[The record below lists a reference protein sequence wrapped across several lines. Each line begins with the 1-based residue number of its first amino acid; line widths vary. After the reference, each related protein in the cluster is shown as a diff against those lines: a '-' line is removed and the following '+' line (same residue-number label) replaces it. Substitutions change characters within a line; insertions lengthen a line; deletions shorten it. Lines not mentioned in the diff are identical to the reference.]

1 MRIAGGKV
9 EIGLIGQPNAGKSAL
24 FSKLTGIGAI
34 SSNYPGTTVEFQEG
48 SVVKGGKR
56 LNFHDLPGTYS
67 LTGVSEDELVATRL
81 LAERQLDY
89 VVVVANATRFE
100 HSLVLIFQLI
110 ELGFKVVIALNQ
122 MDVASR
128 RYNINVTKME
138 EVLQAPVIPTV
149 AVTGEGVDNLVG
161 VLLNEQIKGSDFE
174 VEYDPEIEQLL
185 NDLCAGGDCMT
196 GKFPPRGALLKLLE
210 GNQYFVGQFSAEF
223 REKVEDVRRAFKE
236 EHNEDIEVHITRD
249 RYHEAERVASQVV
262 SGKVPPRRIS
272 DKISD
277 LTLRP
282 HTGIPILIAVLGAIF
297 LTIVFVGGALDHF
310 LINLYNELFSQFF
323 IDLANWI
330 GGPAGQAI
338 SSGIS
343 LSLQA
348 ILTIVVPYIMLFY
361 LMLGILEDTG
371 YLPRVV
377 ILLDGVMH
385 KIGLHGRAIIPMI
398 VGMGCNVPAILAT
411 RVMESRRERLI
422 LAVVIV
428 IAVPC
433 SAQTA
438 VIIGTVGT
446 FAGLAWALVIYL
458 ILIALLLILGRLL
471 HRILKF
477 EPSSLALEIPDLT
490 WPRPKNVL
498 WKTWMRSKD
507 FFFVAFPILLVGSLI
522 LEFLMTYGVL
532 DSIVAPL
539 APFTEGFLGLP
550 PVIIIALLFGI
561 LRKEMAMQLL
571 IILFGTANLALVLT
585 PAQLFVFA
593 LIMATYLPCL
603 SALAVLVR
611 EFGVRDSAT
620 ITFSSVV
627 LAFGLGGAAHFILQA
642 AGFSFLITGG

>member
-1 MRIAGGKV
+1 L

-81 LAERQLDY
+81 LAEQQLDY
-89 VVVVANATRFE
+89 IVIVANATRFE

-110 ELGFKVVIALNQ
+110 ELGFKVVVALNQ

-128 RYNINVTKME
+128 RFNIDVTKLE
-138 EVLQAPVIPTV
+138 EVLHVPVIPTV
-149 AVTGEGVDNLVG
+149 AITGEGVDSLVD
-161 VLLNEQIKGSDFE
+161 VLLTEQIKASGFE
-174 VEYDPEIEQLL
+174 VDYDPEIEEML
-185 NDLCAGGDCMT
+185 DELCAGGDCT
-196 GKFPPRGALLKLLE
+196 AGKFPARGALLKLLE
-210 GNQYFVGQFSAEF
+210 GNSYFISQFSAEF
-223 REKVEDVRRAFKE
+223 RERVDQVRTAFKE
-236 EHNEDIEVHITRD
+236 EHNEDLEVHISRD
-249 RYHEAERVASQVV
+249 RYHEAEDVASQVV
-262 SGKVPPRRIS
+262 SGKVPPRRLS
-272 DKISD
+272 DRISD

-282 HTGIPILIAVLGAIF
+282 HTGIPILIAVLGAVF
-297 LTIVFVGGALDHF
+297 LTIVFVGGALDQF
-310 LINLYNELFSQFF
+310 LLNVFNELFSQFF
-323 IDLANWI
+323 INLANWI
-330 GGPAGQAI
+330 GGPAGEAI

-348 ILTIVVPYIMLFY
+348 ILTIVIPYIMLFY
-361 LMLGILEDTG
+361 LMLGVLEDTG

-385 KIGLHGRAIIPMI
+385 RIGLHGRAIIPMI

-433 SAQTA
+433 TAQTA

-446 FAGLAWALVIYL
+446 FAGLTWALVIYV
-458 ILIALLLILGRLL
+458 ILIALLLLLGRLL
-471 HRILKF
+471 HKVLKF

-498 WKTWMRSKD
+498 WKTWVRSKD
-507 FFFVAFPILLVGSLI
+507 FFVVAFPILLIGSLI
-522 LEFLMTYGVL
+522 LQFLMAYGVL
-532 DSIVAPL
+532 DTIVAPL

-550 PVIIIALLFGI
+550 PIIIIALIFGI
-561 LRKEMAMQLL
+561 LRKEMALQML

-585 PAQLFVFA
+585 PGQLFVFA

-603 SALAVLVR
+603 SALAILVR
-611 EFGVRDSAT
+611 EFGVKDSAV
-620 ITFSSVV
+620 ITFSSVA
-627 LAFGLGGAAHFILQA
+627 LAFGMGGAAHFILQA
-642 AGFSFLITGG
+642 AGYSFLITGG

>member
-1 MRIAGGKV
+1 M

-48 SVVKGGKR
+48 SVIKGGQR

-81 LAERQLDY
+81 LAEKQLDC

-100 HSLVLIFQLI
+100 HSLVLIFQVI

-122 MDVASR
+122 FDVASR
-128 RYNINVTKME
+128 RYNIDVTRME
-138 EVLQAPVIPTV
+138 EVLHVPVIPTV
-149 AVTGEGVDNLVG
+149 AVTGEGVDELVD
-161 VLLNEQIKGSDFE
+161 VLLAGQTAVSDFE
-174 VEYDPEIEQLL
+174 VEYDPEIEGIIEE
-185 NDLCAGGDCMT
+185 LCSSGDCVT

-210 GNQYFVGQFSAEF
+210 GNPYFVEQFSPEF
-223 REKVEDVRRAFKE
+223 KERVERVRKAFKE
-236 EHNEDIEVHITRD
+236 EHNEDLEVHVTRD
-249 RYHEAERVASQVV
+249 RYHEAERVASQAV
-262 SGKVPPRRIS
+262 SGAVPPRRLSDRIS
-272 DKISD
+272 DM
-277 LTLRP
+277 TLRP
-282 HTGIPILIAVLGAIF
+282 HTGIPILVAVLGAVF
-297 LTIVFVGGALDHF
+297 LTIIFVGGALDH
-310 LINLYNELFSQFF
+310 LLSVLYNQLFGQFF
-323 IDLANWI
+323 IDLAAWI

-338 SSGIS
+338 SNGIS

-361 LMLGILEDTG
+361 LMLGVMEDTG

-377 ILLDGVMH
+377 VLLDGVMH
-385 KIGLHGRAIIPMI
+385 RIGLHGRAVIPMI
-398 VGMGCNVPAILAT
+398 VGMGCNVPAILST

-438 VIIGTVGT
+438 VIFGTVGN
-446 FAGLAWALVIYL
+446 FAGLAWALAIYL
-458 ILIALLLILGRLL
+458 ILIALLLALGRLL
-471 HRILKF
+471 HKALKL
-477 EPSSLALEIPDLT
+477 EPSSLALEIPDLA

-498 WKTWMRSKD
+498 WKTWVRSKD
-507 FFFVAFPILLVGSLI
+507 FFFVAFPILLIGSLI
-522 LEFLMTYGVL
+522 LEFLMAYGVL
-532 DSIVAPL
+532 DSMVAPL

-561 LRKEMAMQLL
+561 LRKEMSLQLL

-603 SALAVLVR
+603 SALAVLIR
-611 EFGVRDSAT
+611 EFGVRDSAA
-620 ITFSSVV
+620 ILVSSVA
-627 LAFGLGGAAHFILQA
+627 LAFGLGGAAHFILQGL
-642 AGFSFLITGG
+642 GFPFLVTGA